1 MGQRCQCLYYKVII
15 KVLIC
20 ICNKE
25 SFGFFISVVH
35 KMMFGP
41 KLKYKVGYYMVSEV
55 GVPSEGMEI
64 CQCLCFIMFIFPTH
78 IRIDVVTLGLVSKT
92 LSSFVPSIT
101 FTLTTTKS
109 MFKRSISRCCN
120 EF

>member
-1 MGQRCQCLYYKVII
+1 
-15 KVLIC
+15 
-20 ICNKE
+20 
-25 SFGFFISVVH
+25 
-35 KMMFGP
+35 
-41 KLKYKVGYYMVSEV
+41 MVSEV
-55 GVPSEGMEI
+55 EVPSKGMET
-64 CQCLCFIMFIFPTH
+64 CQCLHFIMFIFPTH
-78 IRIDVVTLGLVSKT
+78 IRIDVVTLALGSKT